1 MKKLL
6 YVTDLYYEAKG
17 RNYYEEDLYLTSI
30 LKNNFDLVI
39 CHPLNLEVFEDDVDL
54 IMFRNAGP
62 VINFETEYKEF
73 RERVDTKNLNTYNSF
88 DGKADMNGKEY
99 LIQLTNLEFPVT
111 PTIDSAESI
120 DRLPDVD
127 KYVVKP
133 KNGADS
139 IGMEFIKKQEI
150 NNKIDTINKN
160 ILIQPFIEIEYEVSF
175 CFIDKEFQYAI
186 YTPNQDRR
194 WELKEYT
201 PTQEDLE
208 FAEMFIE
215 WNNISQGIQRVDA
228 CRDINGNL
236 LLVELEDL
244 NPFLSLLE
252 LSEEKQE
259 KFVGNLE
266 LSIEKAMIK

>member
-1 MKKLL
+1 MKKIL

-17 RNYYEEDLYLTSI
+17 RNYFEEDLYLTSI
-30 LKNNFDLVI
+30 LKNSFDLVI

-62 VINFETEYKEF
+62 VINFETEYNEY
-73 RERVDTKNLNTYNSF
+73 RERVNIKNLNTYNSF

-139 IGMEFIKKQEI
+139 IGMEFIRKQEI

-160 ILIQPFIEIEYEVSF
+160 ILIQPFIEIKYEVSF
-175 CFIDKEFQYAI
+175 CFIDEEFQYAI

-194 WELKEYT
+194 WELKEYI

-228 CRDINGNL
+228 CRDTNGNL

-252 LSEEKQE
+252 LSVEKQE